1 MSVYTRTGDDGTTK
15 LLYGGLISKTDPR
28 CEAYGE
34 ADLAVSAMG
43 LARAMSNDN
52 CVKNILLRTQRE
64 MFTVMSELAT
74 DTKNYNKFK
83 THFRIIQKENVSQ
96 IENWID
102 DLTAQIDLPDKF
114 TIPGASM
121 ASGALDLA
129 RSALRSAERRMVALY
144 ETDILTNQ
152 ENLSY
157 VNRLGDLLYVL
168 ARYEDR
174 EVDIDL
180 VTGTRI

>member
-15 LLYGGLISKTDPR
+15 LLFGGLISKTDER

-34 ADLAVSAMG
+34 ADFAVSAMG
-43 LARAMSNDN
+43 QARAMSNDT
-52 CVKNILLRTQRE
+52 CVKTILLKTQRE
-64 MFTVMSELAT
+64 MFTVMTELAT
-74 DTKNYNKFK
+74 DTKNYTKLK
-83 THFRIIQKENVSQ
+83 AHFHTIEQENVSQ
-96 IENWID
+96 IEKWID
-102 DLTAQIDLPDKF
+102 DLTEQIDLPDKF

-129 RSALRSAERRMVALY
+129 RSSLRSAERRMVTLY
-144 ETDILTNQ
+144 ETNMLTNQ
-152 ENLSY
+152 ENLRY

-174 EVDIDL
+174 EVSIDL